1 MRTRMAQK
9 RTGLYFLALL
19 IVLSLAAA
27 PLDAASPFNDPV
39 FGSHQ
44 TSNIQYGTGPINN
57 GATSFSLTL
66 DMVQPTNI
74 GVPVPAVSPGIVL
87 IHGGSFTSGSK
98 SDLDG
103 LAATYATYGYNVV
116 SINYRLYGQ
125 LPPSSSPGPADAL
138 QPPPPGFQTF
148 PDPVL
153 GANAINAAVQDAQ
166 KAMGWMRDNA
176 ATYNIDPNRVAIG
189 GVSAGAITA
198 LLEAYNS
205 PPAHVAANAVIDY
218 LGSMY
223 GTQGVIQPGAPPA
236 FVVHGT
242 ADPIVPYQ
250 GDVDLVN
257 QLTAV
262 GVYNEFYPEPGLG
275 HTINFNQINNGHTLT
290 QNNMIFLANHLL
302 VPEPSSLVLAG
313 LALLALLYAVRRR
326 MA

>member
-1 MRTRMAQK
+1 MRTRMAQIQN
-9 RTGLYFLALL
+9 GLYFWALL
-19 IVLSLAAA
+19 IVLSMVAD
-27 PLDAASPFNDPV
+27 PLKAASPFNDPV

-74 GVPVPAVSPGIVL
+74 GVPVPAISPGIVL

-138 QPPPPGFQTF
+138 QPPPPGYQTF
-148 PDPVL
+148 PDPQL

-166 KAMGWMRDNA
+166 KA
-176 ATYNIDPNRVAIG
+176 YNIDPNRVAIG

-257 QLTAV
+257 QLSAV

-313 LALLALLYAVRRR
+313 FALLALLHAVRRR
-326 MA
+326 VA